1 MRALLLASAML
12 TVIGGQAFAAD
23 AVGLGPAAH
32 DWSGVYVGGHLGYGF
47 GKTDATYNLPNTPAI
62 RGTQDYDVDGF
73 LGGVQIGY
81 DYQVNSAV
89 LGIEADISGADIKGH
104 SDEVNVGG
112 GDVYDTKVDWFGS
125 MRARAGYAFGSTLV
139 YGTGGLAIGG
149 VENQYLDGPAD
160 SYSEKNTKIGW
171 TIGAGL
177 EQAITDHWSAN
188 AEYRY
193 VDLRDQTINYAPN
206 SNTTFD
212 NTFSTVRIGMN
223 YKF

>member
-1 MRALLLASAML
+1 M
-12 TVIGGQAFAAD
+12 
-23 AVGLGPAAH
+23 
-32 DWSGVYVGGHLGYGF
+32 
-47 GKTDATYNLPNTPAI
+47 
-62 RGTQDYDVDGF
+62 
-73 LGGVQIGY
+73 
-81 DYQVNSAV
+81 
-89 LGIEADISGADIKGH
+89 KGH

-125 MRARAGYAFGSTLV
+125 IRASAGYAFGSTLV

-149 VENQYLDGPAD
+149 VENRYLDGPAD

-206 SNTTFD
+206 FSTTFD

>member
-1 MRALLLASAML
+1 M
-12 TVIGGQAFAAD
+12 
-23 AVGLGPAAH
+23 
-32 DWSGVYVGGHLGYGF
+32 
-47 GKTDATYNLPNTPAI
+47 PNTLAVP
-62 RGTQDYDVDGF
+62 GTQDYDIDGF

-81 DYQVNSAV
+81 NYQVNSTV
-89 LGIEADISGADIKGH
+89 LGIESDISGADVKGH

-112 GDVYDTKVDWFGS
+112 GDVYDTKVDWFRS
-125 MRARAGYAFGSTLV
+125 ILARAGYAFGSTLV

-149 VENQYLDGPAD
+149 VENRYLDGPAD
-160 SYSEKNTKIGW
+160 SYSEKNPKICW

-206 SNTTFD
+206 SSTTFD

>member
-1 MRALLLASAML
+1 M
-12 TVIGGQAFAAD
+12 I
-23 AVGLGPAAH
+23 
-32 DWSGVYVGGHLGYGF
+32 
-47 GKTDATYNLPNTPAI
+47 
-62 RGTQDYDVDGF
+62 
-73 LGGVQIGY
+73 
-81 DYQVNSAV
+81 
-89 LGIEADISGADIKGH
+89 
-104 SDEVNVGG
+104 
-112 GDVYDTKVDWFGS
+112 
-125 MRARAGYAFGSTLV
+125 RARAGYAFGSTLV
-139 YGTGGLAIGG
+139 YGSGGLAIGG
-149 VENQYLDGPAD
+149 VENRYLDGPAD

-206 SNTTFD
+206 SSTTFD

>member
-23 AVGLGPAAH
+23 AVGLESAAH

-47 GKTDATYNLPNTPAI
+47 GSTDATYNVPNTPAI
-62 RGTQDYDVDGF
+62 RGTQDYDIDGF

-125 MRARAGYAFGSTLV
+125 ISARAGYAFGSTLV

-149 VENQYLDGPAD
+149 VENRYLDGPAD

>member
-12 TVIGGQAFAAD
+12 SVIGAKAFGAD
-23 AVGLGPAAH
+23 AIGSAPAVH

-47 GKTDATYNLPNTPAI
+47 GSTDAAYNLPNTPTI
-62 RGTQDYDVDGF
+62 RGTQDFDIDGF

-81 DYQVNSAV
+81 NYQVNSAV

-104 SDEVNVGG
+104 SDEINVGG
-112 GDVYDTKVDWFGS
+112 GDVYDTKVDWFGTI
-125 MRARAGYAFGSTLV
+125 RARAGYAFDNTLV
-139 YGTGGLAIGG
+139 YATGGLAFGG
-149 VENQYLDGPAD
+149 VENRYLDGPAN
-160 SYSEKNTKIGW
+160 SYSEKSTKVGW

-193 VDLRDQTINYAPN
+193 VDLRDQTIDYGPN

>member
-12 TVIGGQAFAAD
+12 TVIGAKAFAAD
-23 AVGLGPAAH
+23 AIGSEPAVH

-47 GKTDATYNLPNTPAI
+47 GSTDATYNLPNTPTI
-62 RGTQDYDVDGF
+62 RGSQDYDTDGF

-81 DYQVNSAV
+81 NYQVNAAV

-104 SDEVNVGG
+104 SDEVNVSGA
-112 GDVYDTKVDWFGS
+112 DVYDTKVDWFGTI
-125 MRARAGYAFGSTLV
+125 RARAGYAFDRTLI
-139 YGTGGLAIGG
+139 YGTGGLAFGS
-149 VENQYLDGPAD
+149 VENQYLDGSAN
-160 SYSEKNTKIGW
+160 SFSEKSTKVGW

-206 SNTTFD
+206 SNTVFD
-212 NTFSTVRIGMN
+212 NAFSTVRIGMN

>member
-1 MRALLLASAML
+1 MVR
-12 TVIGGQAFAAD
+12 
-23 AVGLGPAAH
+23 
-32 DWSGVYVGGHLGYGF
+32 
-47 GKTDATYNLPNTPAI
+47 
-62 RGTQDYDVDGF
+62 VDPRQGW
-73 LGGVQIGY
+73 LCLRQ
-81 DYQVNSAV
+81 
-89 LGIEADISGADIKGH
+89 H
-104 SDEVNVGG
+104 SCLRDRRPR
-112 GDVYDTKVDWFGS
+112 Y
-125 MRARAGYAFGSTLV
+125 R
-139 YGTGGLAIGG
+139 G
-149 VENQYLDGPAD
+149 VENRYLDGPAD

-206 SNTTFD
+206 SSTTFD